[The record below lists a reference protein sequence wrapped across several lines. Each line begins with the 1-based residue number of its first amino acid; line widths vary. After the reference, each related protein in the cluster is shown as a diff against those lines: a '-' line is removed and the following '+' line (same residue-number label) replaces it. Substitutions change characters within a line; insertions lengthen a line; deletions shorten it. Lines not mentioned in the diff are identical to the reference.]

1 MNRFIDARQIFAIAL
16 AMAIGALLADGQA
29 AQSQTDQQPTA
40 TFRSSVEAVQITAI
54 VTDAEGNPVAG
65 LTQDDFEISENR
77 VPRPITTFKAV
88 DIPIERTERSIAES
102 DVLGNERPPGR
113 LYLIALDAMTAEN
126 ALRARAFLRQFI
138 ERNFGPNDTAA
149 VVLTTRGPRESGQDF
164 TSNSRLLLNA
174 IDKFGGDSADEWSAR
189 MRERNFNG
197 DFRALMAF
205 MATLPFGRK
214 AVILVSQDIPVD
226 PFVVIDSRPGRLG
239 GIFSEVEPDFIEAL
253 SFATRNNIA
262 IYPIDPAGLTTDFGG
277 LEGLETRTRLS
288 GLAAVTGGFSLIGSN
303 NYAGAFERLVRE
315 NSTYYVL
322 GFNSAE
328 ERRDGR
334 YTRIEVRVKRPGL
347 QVRTVDGY
355 VAPFG
360 KPQLQRKAPGV
371 LAAVWDAVASAITT
385 SGVPMRMYAAPFR
398 GRGKDATVAITLEIA
413 ATKMNLI
420 EREGAY
426 RGELEIVFAVTD
438 AKNKR
443 HPIWRHRATVALKP
457 ETYERVSHSALRV
470 VSQLKLPE
478 GRYQLRAS
486 AGGAAVAGSVVYDME
501 VPDFREDLSMSGI
514 ALTSSQARETFTVSP
529 HAKIDANLPWAPTTA
544 REFSQD
550 DTVTLFTEVYENRR
564 KPHTVTF
571 TIELRNT
578 AGRVIGTQV
587 SERKA
592 ATKPKDVSVYSFA
605 PNLLL
610 EEVPPGRYV
619 LHVDVQSS
627 LDKRGSLTRDIP
639 ITVRANGT

>member
-1 MNRFIDARQIFAIAL
+1 MTEGPSWSDQYQSHAAKLSSLVNRSIDSRRIFAVAL
-16 AMAIGALLADGQA
+16 AIAIGTILAHGQA
-29 AQSQTDQQPTA
+29 AQSRTDQQPTA

-54 VTDAEGNPVAG
+54 VTDADGNPVAG

-88 DIPIERTERSIAES
+88 DIPIERNERSIAES
-102 DVLGNERPPGR
+102 DVLSNERPDGR

-126 ALRARAFLRQFI
+126 ALLARRFLRQFI

-164 TSNSRLLLNA
+164 TSNPRLRLNA
-174 IDKFGGDSADEWSAR
+174 IEKFGGDSPEEWSER

-205 MATLPFGRK
+205 MSTLPFGRK
-214 AVILVSQDIPVD
+214 AVIFVSQDIPVD
-226 PFVVIDSRPGRLG
+226 PYVIVDGRPGRLG

-262 IYPIDPAGLTTDFGG
+262 IYPIDPAGLTTNFAGI
-277 LEGLETRTRLS
+277 EGLETRTRLS

-303 NYAGAFERLVRE
+303 NYAAAFDRLVRE

-360 KPQLQRKAPGV
+360 KPLQQRRAPGV

-385 SGVPMRMYAAPFR
+385 SGVPMRVYAAPFR

-413 ATKMNLI
+413 ANKMNLI

-443 HPIWRHRATVALKP
+443 HPLMRHRATVALKP

-478 GRYQLRAS
+478 GHYQLRAS
-486 AGGAAVAGSVVYDME
+486 AGGAAIAGSVVYDME
-501 VPDFREDLSMSGI
+501 VPDFRDDLSMSGI
-514 ALTSSQARETFTVSP
+514 ALTSAQARQTFTVSP
-529 HAKIDANLPWAPTTA
+529 HARIDANLPWAPTTA

-571 TIELRNT
+571 TIELRNM
-578 AGRVIGTQV
+578 AGRVV
-587 SERKA
+587 AVEAFERKST
-592 ATKPKDVSVYSFA
+592 TKPKDASVYSF
-605 PNLLL
+605 
-610 EEVPPGRYV
+610 
-619 LHVDVQSS
+619 
-627 LDKRGSLTRDIP
+627 
-639 ITVRANGT
+639 